1 MSLDLLSLYLF
12 NPETLN
18 LNMCLIVHLNM
29 YMSMYFFILY
39 RVLIKSG
46 YKLTL
51 SISACYV
58 LVFWWYSK
66 IKLKKLLSADIK
78 YFH

>member
-1 MSLDLLSLYLF
+1 
-12 NPETLN
+12 
-18 LNMCLIVHLNM
+18 
-29 YMSMYFFILY
+29 MYFFILY

-78 YFH
+78 FYFH